1 MKTLLASL
9 LAPSNL
15 SGLGGQPISKAAWA
29 ALTAVLLNGIVFVAV
44 VVSYAGVAPLPWVDE
59 VSYADPFLNFASGR
73 GYTSGAWDSQPYGAA
88 WASNSPLYGLL
99 AMPAL
104 SLFGPSIEVW
114 RGFWGVVFGASVL
127 LILGS
132 AWALGLIRTGLA
144 LLLAGLSL
152 QFPYS
157 MALLTTSGRGVD
169 ATCFLVL
176 AALMGV
182 LAFLRGSARVAG
194 VFACGVLVPVAGLQL
209 IPVIAC
215 AGLCFAFVD
224 WRKSLCVCSWL
235 ALGAVVGLCAM
246 LAAFAVMGVA
256 HVYLGKTVGHAGFTS
271 VGAVAQAVILDDA
284 QQLLR
289 ENRYDLGHALQNVFN
304 RDPAALVASVAV
316 VCCLVLSA
324 LLRSP
329 SVVRKTGQVLGFI
342 GLLGI
347 PAALVAA
354 GRFEFYYYWMAFV
367 PLVLCLG
374 LYASCA
380 DPRALKWFAL
390 ASLLCVAVV
399 AMARGWI
406 PKIQQEREQ
415 NTAVVEAIRELVRAN
430 VRAGDVIFTDEIA
443 YFEARRHADQV
454 RTDQYSGSRL
464 FRSIPRS
471 EQDTYTLAFVSD
483 LEKLK
488 VFGSKLEGDWREV
501 DCVYVSEP
509 GGYGAIGDTYI
520 RVYRQELP

>member
-1 MKTLLASL
+1 MKTLVANL

-15 SGLGGQPISKAAWA
+15 AGLGGQPISKAAWA

-224 WRKSLCVCSWL
+224 WRKSISEKPSGMRDSLLWEPWHKPLYSTTHSSCSGRTVTISGMPCRTCSTGTPLLWWP
-235 ALGAVVGLCAM
+235 AL
-246 LAAFAVMGVA
+246 
-256 HVYLGKTVGHAGFTS
+256 
-271 VGAVAQAVILDDA
+271 
-284 QQLLR
+284 R
-289 ENRYDLGHALQNVFN
+289 
-304 RDPAALVASVAV
+304 
-316 VCCLVLSA
+316 
-324 LLRSP
+324 
-329 SVVRKTGQVLGFI
+329 
-342 GLLGI
+342 
-347 PAALVAA
+347 
-354 GRFEFYYYWMAFV
+354 
-367 PLVLCLG
+367 
-374 LYASCA
+374 
-380 DPRALKWFAL
+380 WFA
-390 ASLLCVAVV
+390 AS
-399 AMARGWI
+399 
-406 PKIQQEREQ
+406 
-415 NTAVVEAIRELVRAN
+415 
-430 VRAGDVIFTDEIA
+430 
-443 YFEARRHADQV
+443 
-454 RTDQYSGSRL
+454 S
-464 FRSIPRS
+464 
-471 EQDTYTLAFVSD
+471 
-483 LEKLK
+483 
-488 VFGSKLEGDWREV
+488 
-501 DCVYVSEP
+501 
-509 GGYGAIGDTYI
+509 
-520 RVYRQELP
+520 